1 MFDTQNKKID
11 ERDVARLAASYGYPM
26 SMGVAKRI
34 FDTALEELDELDGP
48 ADCALASQVRFCR
61 ALAVV
66 FDAGRVQG
74 IREERSKR

>member
-34 FDTALEELDELDGP
+34 FDAALDELNELDGP
-48 ADCALASQVRFCR
+48 ADSVRASEIRFYQ